1 MIYISQI
8 TSVSIHSMD
17 KYLGVINSP
26 SDIIRNMPVNKIT
39 QGFVDLATG
48 FGKWMNEGTEERN
61 VFKIK

>member
-1 MIYISQI
+1 MIYISKI

-39 QGFVDLATG
+39 QAFMDLATG
-48 FGKWMNEGTEERN
+48 LGKMDE
-61 VFKIK
+61 